1 MRSGCSSPQCK
12 VVVLISGSG
21 SNLQALID
29 NIASGDNPAQISA
42 VISNRA
48 DAYGLQRAQSAGIAT
63 QVLDHKQFDG
73 REAFDAALAAAIDAH
88 QPQLVVLAGFMRI
101 LSAGFVRH
109 YQGRL
114 LNIHPSLLP
123 KYKGLHTHQRA
134 LDAGDR
140 EHGCSV
146 HFVTEELDGGPLVV
160 QAVVPIAADDTADTL
175 AQRVHGAE
183 HQIYPW
189 PYAGS
194 PRAGYSFTN
203 KAPPSTG
210 NCCPPAVKCCI
221 TPIRNPENLCAAP
234 CCLFSLP

>member
-1 MRSGCSSPQCK
+1 MPDTCD
-12 VVVLISGSG
+12 VVVLLSGTG

-29 NIASGDNPAQISA
+29 SDDVKGSPATLRA

-48 DAYGLQRAQSAGIAT
+48 DAYGLQRAKDAGIST
-63 QVLDHKQFDG
+63 RVLDHTAFEG
-73 REAFDAALAAAIDAH
+73 REAFDAALIEVIDTFKPH
-88 QPQLVVLAGFMRI
+88 LVILAGFMRI
-101 LSAGFVRH
+101 LSADFVRH

-160 QAVVPIAADDTADTL
+160 QAVVPVESDDSAHSL
-175 AQRVHGAE
+175 AQRVHAQE
-183 HQIYPW
+183 HRIYPL
-189 PYAGS
+189 
-194 PRAGYSFTN
+194 
-203 KAPPSTG
+203 
-210 NCCPPAVKCCI
+210 AVRWFAEGRLSLDEQGALLDGQLLAASGHL
-221 TPIRNPENLCAAP
+221 IRT
-234 CCLFSLP
+234 

>member
-1 MRSGCSSPQCK
+1 MPDTCD
-12 VVVLISGSG
+12 VVVLLSGTG

-29 NIASGDNPAQISA
+29 SCAIKDSPARIRA

-48 DAYGLQRAQSAGIAT
+48 DAYGLQRAKDAGVDT
-63 QVLDHKQFDG
+63 RVLDHTAFEG
-73 REAFDAALAAAIDAH
+73 REAFDAALIEVIDTFN
-88 QPQLVVLAGFMRI
+88 PQLVVLAGFMRI

-134 LDAGDR
+134 LQAGDS

-160 QAVVPIAADDTADTL
+160 QAIIAVESDDSPHSL
-175 AQRVHGAE
+175 AQRVHAQE
-183 HQIYPW
+183 HRIYPL
-189 PYAGS
+189 
-194 PRAGYSFTN
+194 
-203 KAPPSTG
+203 
-210 NCCPPAVKCCI
+210 AVRWFAEGRLSLDEQGALLDGQLLAASGHL
-221 TPIRNPENLCAAP
+221 IRT
-234 CCLFSLP
+234 

>member
-1 MRSGCSSPQCK
+1 MSAPCN

-29 NIASGDNPAQISA
+29 NLQGNDNPARISA

-48 DAYGLQRAQSAGIAT
+48 EAYGLIRATTAGIAT
-63 QVLDHKQFDG
+63 EVLDHKAFDG
-73 REAFDAALAAAIDAH
+73 REAFDAALIELIDRH
-88 QPQLVVLAGFMRI
+88 DPQLVVLAGFMRI
-101 LSAGFVRH
+101 LTPAFVRH

-134 LDAGDR
+134 LEAGDA

-160 QAVVPIAADDTADTL
+160 QAVIPVQSDDTPGSL
-175 AQRVHGAE
+175 AQRVHVQE
-183 HQIYPW
+183 HHIYPLAVGW
-189 PYAGS
+189 FAHDRLRLGEYGAMLDGQPLPAT
-194 PRAGYSFTN
+194 GYL
-203 KAPPSTG
+203 
-210 NCCPPAVKCCI
+210 
-221 TPIRNPENLCAAP
+221 IRN
-234 CCLFSLP
+234 

>member
-1 MRSGCSSPQCK
+1 MPDTCD
-12 VVVLISGSG
+12 VVVLLSGTG

-29 NIASGDNPAQISA
+29 SDDVKGSPATLRA

-48 DAYGLQRAQSAGIAT
+48 DAYGLQRAKDAGIST
-63 QVLDHKQFDG
+63 RVMDHTAFEG
-73 REAFDAALAAAIDAH
+73 REAFDAALIEVIDTFKPH
-88 QPQLVVLAGFMRI
+88 LVILAGFMRI
-101 LSAGFVRH
+101 LSADFVRH

-160 QAVVPIAADDTADTL
+160 QAVIPVESDDSAHSL
-175 AQRVHGAE
+175 AQRVHAQE
-183 HQIYPW
+183 HRIYPL
-189 PYAGS
+189 
-194 PRAGYSFTN
+194 
-203 KAPPSTG
+203 
-210 NCCPPAVKCCI
+210 AVRWFAEGRLSLDEQGALLDGQLLAASGHL
-221 TPIRNPENLCAAP
+221 IRT
-234 CCLFSLP
+234 